1 MAKSIEEGLFPVSRW
16 YMSERK
22 TTGGEKSPD
31 FSMRFSIHEIHEIWD
46 RRKYKFAFPHKFAD
60 ICNQERYWF
69 PNDTQGRD
77 F

>member
-1 MAKSIEEGLFPVSRW
+1 MGF
-16 YMSERK
+16 
-22 TTGGEKSPD
+22 G
-31 FSMRFSIHEIHEIWD
+31 IHEMCKIQD
-46 RRKYKFAFPHKFAD
+46 RKKYKFALPHKFAD